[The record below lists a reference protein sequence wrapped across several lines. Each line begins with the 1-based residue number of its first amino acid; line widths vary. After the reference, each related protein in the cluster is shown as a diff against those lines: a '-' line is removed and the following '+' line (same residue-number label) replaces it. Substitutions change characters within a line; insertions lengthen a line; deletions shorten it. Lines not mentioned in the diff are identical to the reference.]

1 MRHFV
6 RLFIKITGWFS
17 LLVYFKP
24 KVYHEDNRVQKRRI
38 KNGALIISNHKK
50 PLDFMF
56 IFYLFITRSIHCIVA
71 ETIYESNKFVTWIL
85 DMLGSIKTNRF
96 TKDMTFIAE
105 AINILNRGG
114 VVEIFPEGRLPIND
128 EMLPF
133 NPSYIYIAL
142 SGNAPIIPVY
152 HTGEYG
158 FFKRQKAIIGKPIN
172 VKDFIL
178 EEEPTK
184 FEIEN
189 LNRYFQDKIIE
200 LKQIL
205 ETKLMNK

>member
-6 RLFIKITGWFS
+6 RIFIKITGWIS
-17 LLVYFKP
+17 LLIFFKP
-24 KVYHEDNRVQKRRI
+24 KVYYEDKKVQKRRI
-38 KNGALIISNHKK
+38 KKGALIISNHKK

-96 TKDMTFIAE
+96 TKDMTFLSK

-128 EMLPF
+128 ELLPF

-142 SGNAPIIPVY
+142 HGNAPILPIY
-152 HTGEYG
+152 HTGDYG
-158 FFKRQKAIIGKPIN
+158 FFKRQKAIIGKPID
-172 VKDFIL
+172 VRSFIK
-178 EEEPTK
+178 ETEPTK
-184 FEIEN
+184 IEIEN
-189 LNRYFQDKIIE
+189 LNQYFQNKIIE
-200 LKQIL
+200 LKQTL
-205 ETKLMNK
+205 EAKLNKK